1 MELDSVMSRI
11 LAAVY
16 QLAGGLG
23 GILCIYTVEGFGR
36 RNLMLA
42 SAAGN
47 AICMALV
54 AGLGSQPNNQMAMH
68 GAVVFIFLYHFSFI
82 VGFAG
87 IPILYSTEIVPLKLR
102 GTINGISIA
111 THWAFCFLIVEI
123 TPIAFEAIGW
133 RLFIIFAV
141 VNLLIMI
148 VIYYMFPETSGR
160 TLEEIDQIFVS
171 SEGIWDPVWVA
182 KRLPRSVEDCSKG
195 SLKGDQM
202 MAKM

>member
-1 MELDSVMSRI
+1 MSRV
-11 LAAVY
+11 LAAIY
-16 QLAGGLG
+16 QVSSGLG

-54 AGLGSQPNNQMAMH
+54 AGLGSQPDNRMAMH

-82 VGFAG
+82 IGFAG
-87 IPILYSTEIVPLKLR
+87 IPLLYATEVVPLKLR
-102 GTINGISIA
+102 GTINGISIGIF
-111 THWAFCFLIVEI
+111 WAFCFLIAEI

-141 VNLLIMI
+141 INLLMMG
-148 VIYYMFPETSGR
+148 VVYFMFPETSGR
-160 TLEEIDQIFVS
+160 TLEEIDHIFVS
-171 SEGIWDPVWVA
+171 SKSIWDPVWVA
-182 KRLPRSVEDCSKG
+182 KRLPRSVEDSSKDN
-195 SLKGDQM
+195 LKEDQLEM